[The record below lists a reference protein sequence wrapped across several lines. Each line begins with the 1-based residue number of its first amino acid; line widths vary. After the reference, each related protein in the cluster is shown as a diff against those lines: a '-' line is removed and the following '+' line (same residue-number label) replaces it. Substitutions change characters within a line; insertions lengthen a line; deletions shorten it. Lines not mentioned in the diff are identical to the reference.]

1 MIMTR
6 FVLMLIVGFILWIGL
21 IMWSGCL
28 KADMTDFIT
37 RAAIADAKVS
47 SISVDGVKYLVVAK
61 NKWFGGRAC
70 YFMDIAAD
78 TACLANL
85 SGDEY
90 VRDLPIKF
98 PQCVTKAENMPPA
111 VTREC
116 FRLAPPTVVSYIT
129 GSRPLYDGHAIY
141 VWHTS
146 GKVGS
151 IPKIKKGTVA
161 TQTPC
166 GPDAAGTDTNG
177 TVWWWTTNAE
187 GLAGAAYCK

>member
-6 FVLMLIVGFILWIGL
+6 FVLMLIVGSILWIGL

-28 KADMTDFIT
+28 KADMTDLIT

-47 SISVDGVKYLVVAK
+47 SISADGVKYLVVAK
-61 NKWFGGRAC
+61 TKWFGGRAC

-78 TACLANL
+78 TACLVNL
-85 SGDEY
+85 SGEWY

-98 PQCVTKAENMPPA
+98 PQCVTKAQDIPPA

-129 GSRPLYDGHAIY
+129 GSRPLYDGKAMY
-141 VWHTS
+141 AWHTG
-146 GKVGS
+146 GKVGK
-151 IPKIKKGTVA
+151 IPKIKIGTVA

-166 GPDAAGTDTNG
+166 GPDASTIDGS
-177 TVWWWTTNAE
+177 TVWWWTTNAD
-187 GLAGAAYCK
+187 GLRGSAYCK